1 MKPPFVALLFLL
13 LSACGGA
20 KMPDDNTQNT
30 VALIIAGAT
39 VIDVRTPV
47 EIAGGALPNA
57 LTIVHTDI
65 VAGVAALA
73 LPSDAPL
80 VLYCRS
86 GSRSGIA
93 TAALQAEGYTRVTNG
108 GSYVQLAAA
117 LEQAMTP

>member
-1 MKPPFVALLFLL
+1 MKLPFFGLLFLL
-13 LSACGGA
+13 LSACGDA
-20 KMPDDNTQNT
+20 KMPDDNTQNA
-30 VALIIAGAT
+30 VARIIAGAT

-47 EIAGGALPNA
+47 EIAGGSLPDA

-86 GSRSGIA
+86 GNRSGIA
-93 TAALQAEGYTRVTNG
+93 TAALQAEGYTQVTNG
-108 GSYVQLAAA
+108 GSYVQLSAA
-117 LEQAMTP
+117 LEQGIPP

>member
-1 MKPPFVALLFLL
+1 
-13 LSACGGA
+13 
-20 KMPDDNTQNT
+20 MPDDNTQNA
-30 VALIIAGAT
+30 VARIIAGAT

-47 EIAGGALPNA
+47 EIAGGALPDA

-86 GSRSGIA
+86 GNRSGIA
-93 TAALQAEGYTRVTNG
+93 TAALQAEGYTQVTNG
-108 GSYVQLAAA
+108 GSYVQLSAA
-117 LEQAMTP
+117 LEQAITP

>member
-1 MKPPFVALLFLL
+1 MKLPFFGLLFLL
-13 LSACGGA
+13 LSACGGTN
-20 KMPDDNTQNT
+20 MPDDNTQNA
-30 VALIIAGAT
+30 VARIIAGAT

-47 EIAGGALPNA
+47 EIAGGALPDA

-86 GSRSGIA
+86 GNRSGIA
-93 TAALQAEGYTRVTNG
+93 TAALQAEGYTQVTNG
-108 GSYVQLAAA
+108 GSYVQLSAA
-117 LEQAMTP
+117 LEHAITP

>member
-1 MKPPFVALLFLL
+1 MKLPFFGLLFLL
-13 LSACGGA
+13 LSACGDA
-20 KMPDDNTQNT
+20 KMPDDNTQNA
-30 VALIIAGAT
+30 VARIIAGAT

-47 EIAGGALPNA
+47 EIAGGALPDA

-86 GSRSGIA
+86 GNRS
-93 TAALQAEGYTRVTNG
+93 
-108 GSYVQLAAA
+108 
-117 LEQAMTP
+117 